1 MNSLHVAF
9 TRQQSLYQLLAERQI
24 QERRLELAR
33 LQEQMATG
41 RRVNRPSD
49 DPSAYATSQALR
61 QLAQRYDQHERT
73 LALGRAWLAATED
86 ALATLVDLFNSAYEE
101 GLRMATETAATADR
115 ATTANVLEKRLQA
128 VLDQLNARHN
138 GEYLFAGTRTTT
150 QPFQLSGATVVY
162 NGNNQ
167 TRLQEILPGLQI
179 ALNLPGNEVWEIDEN
194 GDGTPDFTLTEA
206 WQDLINALRA
216 DDTNQIQAAMAR
228 LDAARNHLLDRIAQV
243 GEITRR
249 LSMAETELQDA
260 RLRLETQRSQLE
272 DADFAEVAVKL
283 QRNQLSLEAT
293 LQVTSRL
300 LQTSLLNYLAP

>member
-1 MNSLHVAF
+1 MDSLHVAF

-49 DPSAYATSQALR
+49 DPGAYTLSQALR
-61 QLAQRYDQHERT
+61 RLSQRYDQYERT
-73 LALGRAWLAATED
+73 LTMGRAWLNATED
-86 ALATLVDLFNSAYEE
+86 ALSSLVDLFNSAYEE
-101 GLRMATETAATADR
+101 GVRMATETASSSDR
-115 ATTANVLEKRLQA
+115 ATTADVLEQRLQA

-150 QPFQLSGATVVY
+150 QPFQLSGGTVSY

-167 TRLQEILPGLQI
+167 TRLQEIAPGLQVAI
-179 ALNLPGNEVWEIDEN
+179 NLPGNAVWEVDEN
-194 GDGTPDFTLTEA
+194 GDGTPDFTITEA

-216 DDTNQIQAAMAR
+216 DDTAQIQTAMAR
-228 LDAARNHLLDRIAQV
+228 VEAARNHLLDRIAQV
-243 GEITRR
+243 GETTRR
-249 LSMAETELQDA
+249 LSIAETELQSA

-272 DADFAEVAVKL
+272 DADFAQIAVQL

>member
-1 MNSLHVAF
+1 MDSLHVAF
-9 TRQQSLYQLLAERQI
+9 TRQQSLYQLLAERQL

-41 RRVNRPSD
+41 RRINRPSD
-49 DPSAYATSQALR
+49 DPGAYTLGQALR
-61 QLAQRYDQHERT
+61 RLSQRYDQHERT
-73 LALGRAWLAATED
+73 LTMGRAWLNATED
-86 ALATLVDLFNSAYEE
+86 ALSSLVDLFNSAYEE
-101 GLRMATETAATADR
+101 GVRMATETASSSDR
-115 ATTANVLEKRLQA
+115 ATTADVLEQRLQA

-150 QPFQLSGATVVY
+150 QPFQLSGGTVSY

-167 TRLQEILPGLQI
+167 TRLQEIAPGLQVAI
-179 ALNLPGNEVWEIDEN
+179 NLPGNAVWEVDEN
-194 GDGTPDFTLTEA
+194 GDGTPDFTITEA

-216 DDTNQIQAAMAR
+216 DDTAQIQTAMAR
-228 LDAARNHLLDRIAQV
+228 VEAARNHLLDRIAQV
-243 GEITRR
+243 GETTRR
-249 LSMAETELQDA
+249 LSMAETELQSA

-272 DADFAEVAVKL
+272 DADFAQIALQL